1 MIIQMGSVTSVA
13 VMKVSNAPLYAA
25 SKHGILALVR
35 SHGTH
40 VQERSGYLLMSSS
53 QCIEYFIQR
62 TKVRMM
68 ALCPC
73 LVDTPLSRAAMNV
86 GKNEKFSSE
95 MGMRAL
101 QSSEVAEAFE
111 RLVVSGGTGE
121 ALLVYPGLTFY
132 WPNVQFWMFNIYCYI
147 SKFLI
152 MVRNVLYIL
161 VCQVQR
167 NPLFHCHCH

>member
-1 MIIQMGSVTSVA
+1 MLPYIIRTWRSNNSDGVCDLRGHHEGLQCSSLRGLQTWDPGPGEVTRASRPGE
-13 VMKVSNAPLYAA
+13 VSQYTFLFLISN
-25 SKHGILALVR
+25 IFV
-35 SHGTH
+35 
-40 VQERSGYLLMSSS
+40 
-53 QCIEYFIQR
+53 R
-62 TKVRMM
+62 TKIRMI

-86 GKNEKFSSE
+86 GKDQKFSSE

-152 MVRNVLYIL
+152 MVRDFPTLHFIVL
-161 VCQVQR
+161 
-167 NPLFHCHCH
+167 

>member
-1 MIIQMGSVTSVA
+1 MGSWPLSGHMVPTSRR
-13 VMKVSNAPLYAA
+13 
-25 SKHGILALVR
+25 GQII
-35 SHGTH
+35 
-40 VQERSGYLLMSSS
+40 SSS
-53 QCIEYFIQR
+53 NCIEYFIQR
-62 TKVRMM
+62 SKVRMM

-86 GKNEKFSSE
+86 DKDEKFSSE

-101 QSSEVAEAFE
+101 ESSEVAEAFE

-152 MVRNVLYIL
+152 MVRNVFDFSLSSSKKSTVSRYWDTRNQSQSSL
-161 VCQVQR
+161 VSLVES
-167 NPLFHCHCH
+167 

>member
-1 MIIQMGSVTSVA
+1 
-13 VMKVSNAPLYAA
+13 
-25 SKHGILALVR
+25 
-35 SHGTH
+35 
-40 VQERSGYLLMSSS
+40 
-53 QCIEYFIQR
+53 
-62 TKVRMM
+62 M

-73 LVDTPLSRAAMNV
+73 LVDTPLSRGAMNV
-86 GKNEKFSSE
+86 GKDEKFSSE

-111 RLVVSGGTGE
+111 RLVVSGVTGE

-152 MVRNVLYIL
+152 MVRERCLSSNSIINGSLIL
-161 VCQVQR
+161 ICLGMGTQKI
-167 NPLFHCHCH
+167 